1 MMRAVTKEPRKNDL
15 KRVCK
20 CSSKSALGCAPFPPL
35 PATQAGIAHKLESM
49 QTSLVEE
56 LPQTPDE
63 ALQQK
68 HRGSLP
74 FRSG

>member
-1 MMRAVTKEPRKNDL
+1 MFDMRCTVMMRAVTKEPRKNDL

-68 HRGSLP
+68 
-74 FRSG
+74 